1 MSISQ
6 NRVTRIIHKTEH
18 EPAYRIAPDVC
29 FSTDSDGT
37 IILDIQGGK
46 FHSLIQSGSRAWS
59 MIAARPDGTTR
70 TELVDRFMKADEFAT
85 EPRDK
90 VESSL
95 DHILQQLTRDRLLDT
110 DQSKQ
115 RSTLQSL
122 NCNLCVGLATAIR
135 YAGNTLIRFR
145 NAPAAAFIEFAFY
158 EAIRKFGGFY
168 ARHRIIQRWP
178 VATRSQTDNAELPAL
193 CEAVHTAAVWYP
205 KQTLCL
211 QKASVTTS
219 LLRQH
224 GFQADMKIGIRK
236 QPFHAHAWVE
246 VDGKVVGDDQNV
258 QKYFREIASW

>member
-6 NRVTRIIHKTEH
+6 NRVTRVVHTT
-18 EPAYRIAPDVC
+18 PAYRIAPDVC
-29 FSTDSDGT
+29 FSTDPDGT
-37 IILDIQGGK
+37 IILDVQGGK
-46 FHSLIQSGSRAWS
+46 FHSLIQSGSRVWS
-59 MIAARPDGTTR
+59 IIAAHPGGITQS
-70 TELVDRFMKADEFAT
+70 ELVARFMKIDEFAN
-85 EPRDK
+85 EPQAK
-90 VESSL
+90 IESAI
-95 DHILQQLTRDRLLDT
+95 DRMLQQLNQDHLLDT
-110 DQSKQ
+110 ERFEQ
-115 RSTLQSL
+115 RSTLRTNVCL
-122 NCNLCVGLATAIR
+122 GLATAIR

-158 EAIRKFGGFY
+158 EAVRKFGGFY
-168 ARHRIIQRWP
+168 ARQRIIQRWP
-178 VATRSQTDNAELPAL
+178 IASNRQTDATELPAL

-246 VDGKVVGDDQNV
+246 VGGEVVGDNPSV
-258 QKYFREIASW
+258 RKYFREIASW

>member
-1 MSISQ
+1 MSFTQTKS
-6 NRVTRIIHKTEH
+6 V
-18 EPAYRIAPDVC
+18 EPVYRIAPDVC
-29 FSTDSDGT
+29 FSTEPDGT

-46 FHSLIQSGSRAWS
+46 FHSLIQSGSRVWS
-59 MIAARPDGTTR
+59 IIVAQPGGITR
-70 TELVDRFMKADEFAT
+70 TELIDRLLSECPN
-85 EPRDK
+85 EPREK
-90 VESSL
+90 VESGVK
-95 DHILQQLTRDRLLDT
+95 HILEQLTRDRLLETND
-110 DQSKQ
+110 SKQ
-115 RSTLQSL
+115 RSTLQTL
-122 NCNLCVGLATAIR
+122 NCNLCISLSTAVR
-135 YAGNTLIRFR
+135 YAGNTLIRLR

-178 VATRSQTDNAELPAL
+178 ITHRRQAEAAELPTL

-246 VDGKVVGDDQNV
+246 VDGKVVGDDQSV
-258 QKYFREIASW
+258 RKYFREIASW